1 MRIMGNKLILVATA
15 VAFFGYSWRR
25 GKLNEYVIGPAGR
38 AVVGS
43 GTDVSARVTCNAGLM
58 YAVDRVPRI
67 GLSNDL
73 SAAA

>member
-1 MRIMGNKLILVATA
+1 MARKLLRAIAALAAFA
-15 VAFFGYSWRR
+15 VAIYYGR
-25 GKLNEYVIGPAGR
+25 LNEWVLGAAGR
-38 AVVGS
+38 TVVAS